1 MQWTRPFGHT
11 GLTVTALGLGGGQV
25 GNAELDEATAEKFLN
40 NVLDQGV
47 TLIDTARG
55 YNLSEERIGKYISHR
70 RAEFVLSTKVGYSID
85 GFEDWT
91 PAIIPAGIER
101 ALKLLK
107 TDILDIV
114 HLHSCPLETLKTSGV
129 AEALIK
135 CKEQGKIKVAA
146 YSGENEEL
154 RWAISS
160 GLFGSVQTSVNIT
173 DERSLLTYLPKATT
187 KSLGIIAKRPNAN
200 AFWRFPSKPVGD
212 YSEEYWSRWH
222 AMKASA
228 NGMDMQ
234 ELFVRFAAFA
244 PGVSSAIVGTA
255 NLDHFNKNVE
265 LIKKGPLPADLVESL
280 TTAFKAHDQ
289 GWTGQI

>member
-1 MQWTRPFGHT
+1 MEWTRPFGTT

-25 GNAELDEATAEKFLN
+25 GNDKLNESTAEQFLN
-40 NVLDQGV
+40 NVLDQGI

-55 YNLSEERIGKYISHR
+55 YGLSEERIGKYISHR
-70 RAEFVLSTKVGYSID
+70 RNEFVLSTKVGYSVE

-129 AEALIK
+129 AEALVK
-135 CKEQGKIKVAA
+135 AKEEGKIKVAA

-154 RWAISS
+154 EWAINS

-173 DERSLLTYLPKATT
+173 DQRSLLNYLPMAKE
-187 KSLGIIAKRPNAN
+187 KGLGVIGKRPNAN
-200 AFWRFPSKPVGD
+200 TFWQHASRPVGD
-212 YSEEYWSRWH
+212 YSEEYWTRWH

-228 NGMDMQ
+228 DGLDMQ
-234 ELFVRFAAFA
+234 ELFVRFSTYAV
-244 PGVSSAIVGTA
+244 GVSSAIFGTA
-255 NLDHFNKNVE
+255 NIEHFNENIE
-265 LIKKGPLPADLVESL
+265 LAKKGPLSQEL
-280 TTAFKAHDQ
+280 TEALTLAFKAHDQ